1 MSERL
6 QKILARAG
14 LGSRRA
20 IERWIEEGRVS
31 VNGRTATLGAQA
43 ARTDR
48 ICLDGRSVPNGQVAP
63 ARVLMYHKPE
73 GKIASRI
80 DAQGRST
87 LYEDLPRLR
96 GARWITVG
104 RLDLNTS
111 GLLLVT
117 TDGALAHHLMH
128 PRYEIEREYMVRV
141 LGEVGESARTR
152 LLAGVA
158 LDGRPAHFA
167 LIEKQGGAGAN
178 RWYRV
183 VIREG
188 RYREVRRLFA
198 AVGLQV
204 SRLMRVR
211 FGPVQLP
218 RNLKPGEWRDLEPRL
233 VRALRSAA
241 QIDGADP

>member
-20 IERWIEEGRVS
+20 IERWIEEGRIS
-31 VNGRTATLGAQA
+31 INGRTATLGAQA
-43 ARTDR
+43 TQTDR
-48 ICLDGRSVPNGQVAP
+48 ICLDGRSIPNGQAAP

-73 GKIASRI
+73 GKIASRV

-87 LYEDLPRLR
+87 LYEDLPPLR

-128 PRYEIEREYMVRV
+128 PRYEVEREYMVRV
-141 LGEVGESARTR
+141 LGEISEPVRAR

-158 LDGRPAHFA
+158 LDGRPARFF
-167 LIEKQGGAGAN
+167 LLDPQGGAGAN

-218 RNLKPGEWRDLEPRL
+218 RNLKPGEWRDLDPRL

-241 QIDGADP
+241 QLDGTDP